1 MLRAT
6 SAASSRLIL
15 ASSLTCGMVDRYAP
29 FNEPGLNRSRP
40 PIGGHS
46 AHLIQIRAFI
56 STARFDTW
64 PRVPLLLSTLGM
76 LELAELRWSRGTAF
90 DRVADRHDNF
100 SCNGAHMQRRR
111 TGLSDLFLNQR
122 GAMGDN
128 SRRRSPDAAGP
139 GRSSDLEG
147 AVARGSIGIPNSNG
161 TCMGLPTMRFRPSG
175 RNKGRLASPKVAFVA
190 PGATAL
196 GFLPQLPG
204 LPARR
209 ECARAPDR
217 TRPRSGTARP
227 QQRR

>member
-1 MLRAT
+1 MLLMIAMVLMTVVSGQSGFRHQDQPGPKRSSEHQRGNRLDRAHCNLLFVWVALQDIIEMLRAT
-6 SAASSRLIL
+6 SAAPPRLII
-15 ASSLTCGMVDRYAP
+15 ASSLARGMVDRYAP

-100 SCNGAHMQRRR
+100 SCNGAHMQSRG

-122 GAMGDN
+122 GALGDN
-128 SRRRSPDAAGP
+128 SHRRLFDAAGP

-147 AVARGSIGIPNSNG
+147 AVARGSIGIPNSNA
-161 TCMGLPTMRFRPSG
+161 TCMRFRP
-175 RNKGRLASPKVAFVA
+175 
-190 PGATAL
+190 
-196 GFLPQLPG
+196 
-204 LPARR
+204 
-209 ECARAPDR
+209 
-217 TRPRSGTARP
+217 
-227 QQRR
+227 